1 MEHTTIAVDLAKS
14 VFQVAVSHH
23 PGRVNDERRLTR
35 ARFLTF
41 FAQQPPATIVF
52 EACGSAHHWARQLQP
67 LGHTVRLLPPHDVS
81 RYVRRNKTD
90 RTDAK
95 ALLEATR
102 NEEIHPVPV
111 KTIEHQAVA
120 SLHRLRSTWLATRTA
135 RLNTLRGLL
144 REFGVFIPTGAQHV
158 VPRVRELLG
167 DPAAAVPL
175 LLHTT
180 LASACDELDVL
191 EANMRALDR
200 QFAALGRQLPDVTL
214 LQTVPGV
221 GLLTATALVALVGDI
236 RRFRSGRHFASF
248 LGLTPKEDSS
258 AGRRRLGA
266 ISKQGDVYVRMLL
279 THGARSFVWHA
290 KAATPRTSLQQ
301 SAVYTEQRRGHNV
314 ATVAVANN
322 LPGSCGPSGR
332 SSAICGRSP
341 TQVIA
346 NFDRRSPGGLHRAS
360 RNHGAPVGPARGHA
374 DNSAGHKGSCK
385 RLAPRARISMMAR
398 SRYGST
404 DEAEDTTAVRPSCSH
419 PGWRIAT
426 ALRARQGPAAASG
439 GALRAALTRAHAVA

>member
-23 PGRVNDERRLTR
+23 PGRVDGERRLTR
-35 ARFLTF
+35 ERFLRF
-41 FAQQPPATIVF
+41 FAQQPPATIVL

-67 LGHTVRLLPPHDVS
+67 FGHTVRLLPPHDVS

-102 NEEIHPVPV
+102 NEEIHAVPV

-158 VPRVRELLG
+158 VPRVRALLG
-167 DPAAAVPL
+167 DTAAAVPV

-180 LASACDELDVL
+180 LASACDELGVL

-200 QFAALGRQLPDVTL
+200 QLAALVRQLPDVTL

-221 GLLTATALVALVGDI
+221 GLLTATPLVALVGDI

-301 SAVYTEQRRGHNV
+301 WAVHTEQRRGHHV
-314 ATVAVANN
+314 ATVAVANK
-322 LPGSCGPSGR
+322 L
-332 SSAICGRSP
+332 
-341 TQVIA
+341 
-346 NFDRRSPGGLHRAS
+346 
-360 RNHGAPVGPARGHA
+360 
-374 DNSAGHKGSCK
+374 
-385 RLAPRARISMMAR
+385 ARIVW
-398 SRYGST
+398 
-404 DEAEDTTAVRPSCSH
+404 AVWAQQRPF
-419 PGWRIAT
+419 
-426 ALRARQGPAAASG
+426 AAVH
-439 GALRAALTRAHAVA
+439 RPR